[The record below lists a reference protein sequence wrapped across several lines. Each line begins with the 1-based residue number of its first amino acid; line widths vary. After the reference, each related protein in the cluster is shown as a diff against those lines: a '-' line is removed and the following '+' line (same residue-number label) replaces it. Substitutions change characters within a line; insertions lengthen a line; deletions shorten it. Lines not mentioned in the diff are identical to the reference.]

1 MEAACAAGSAVART
15 AYRVIASGEADI
27 VMAIGVEKM
36 NESPTPTV
44 VEFRAGN
51 YFWEFE
57 NFGLTFPSYYAS
69 YATAYMHRYGATEE
83 DLCKVAVKNHYYGS
97 LNPKAQF

>member
-1 MEAACAAGSAVART
+1 VEAACAAGSAVART

-27 VMAIGVEKM
+27 VMAFGVEKM
-36 NESPTPTV
+36 NESPTPMV

-57 NFGLTFPSYYAS
+57 KLRLDFSRLLRVVRHGVCAPIRRHGRGLVQ
-69 YATAYMHRYGATEE
+69 GG
-83 DLCKVAVKNHYYGS
+83 C
-97 LNPKAQF
+97 